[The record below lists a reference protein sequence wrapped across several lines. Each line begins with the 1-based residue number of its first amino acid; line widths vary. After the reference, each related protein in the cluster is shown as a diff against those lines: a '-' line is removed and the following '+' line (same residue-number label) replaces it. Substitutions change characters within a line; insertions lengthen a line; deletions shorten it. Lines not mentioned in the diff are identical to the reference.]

1 MLTYFVQSFSGPAG
15 PFMYA
20 LLCLLAVS
28 IAVMIDRAVT
38 LARFRCDADALLAK
52 VLPAA
57 SKGES
62 VALGATPLEQVAAA
76 GLAHRDPETAF
87 DAMSAVAVDAELRIR
102 RRVAYLST
110 VASVSTM
117 VGLVGTV
124 YGLILAFGAVGTVSA
139 AERAA
144 RLSEG
149 SATAMATTAFG
160 LIVAIP
166 SLIAY
171 AVADSAARDLTGRM
185 EQVASRILVALRS
198 GRA

>member
-1 MLTYFVQSFSGPAG
+1 MLNYFLQSFSGPAG

-20 LLCLLAVS
+20 LLALLGFA
-28 IAVMIDRAVT
+28 IAVMIERAYT
-38 LARFRCDADALLAK
+38 LLRFRCDAEALLAK
-52 VLPAA
+52 VEPAIA
-57 SKGES
+57 AGQKPT
-62 VALGATPLEQVAAA
+62 LGDTPLEEVVSA
-76 GLAHRDPETAF
+76 GLAHKDPDTAW
-87 DAMSAVAVDAELRIR
+87 DAMSAAAVSAELRIR
-102 RRVAYLST
+102 RRIGYLST

-117 VGLVGTV
+117 IGLVGTV

-166 SLIAY
+166 ALVGYAIAD
-171 AVADSAARDLTGRM
+171 ANARELLGRV
-185 EQVASRILVALRS
+185 EQVASRVLVALKSART
-198 GRA
+198 